1 MHIRKDAIP
10 DNQFEFSP
18 DSDTELSNYENESEQ
33 ILFQLKNYT
42 RHRIKL
48 GLSIPN
54 IFFFS
59 KSVYQNISK
68 SYFKRLYTL
77 VKVFYSSSFFGGI
90 RFLIRSPT
98 KNPLTFGRTCQMVI
112 FAPNYKMLV
121 TVLAILAT
129 NIHYLFTLASGINKS
144 SPFLSHQH
152 HKSSASTNRHQL

>member
-18 DSDTELSNYENESEQ
+18 DSDTELSYSENESEQ

-59 KSVYQNISK
+59 KSDYQNISK

-112 FAPNYKMLV
+112 FAPSNRVIVDAFFK
-121 TVLAILAT
+121 
-129 NIHYLFTLASGINKS
+129 K
-144 SPFLSHQH
+144 
-152 HKSSASTNRHQL
+152 SASKKVLILKKVEQKSPQLWAFP